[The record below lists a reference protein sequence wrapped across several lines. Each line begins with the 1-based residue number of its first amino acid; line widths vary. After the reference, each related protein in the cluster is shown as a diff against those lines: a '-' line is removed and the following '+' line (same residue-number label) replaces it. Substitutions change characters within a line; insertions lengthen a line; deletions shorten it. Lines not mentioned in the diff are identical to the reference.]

1 MRRCERGSVLLITAL
16 VVVLVYGLMTLSLA
30 NSRRTLASTKFARA
44 RLQADYLAKAGLSWG
59 MEKLRHESDWAAA
72 HTAPAGLGPADV
84 PAVAD
89 RLTVDP
95 QAPEVRVWVQETSV
109 ADRFELRSSCRAG
122 GQLASSTALFQ
133 RVPAVDGRVYAAV
146 SDPAGVPAL
155 FELAANR
162 WENLP
167 TPPYVY
173 WRTAAAPAT
182 RAGQLCENPRVLQG
196 DTQGNLYLLTRP
208 NEAPADALDR
218 SQMLVFDRSASAWKL
233 LPPVPPQ
240 AFDENGAPVAGYDQR
255 EVTALASDGETLY
268 AVAVHESLPEHISM
282 IGAPEGGAPPVN
294 TIDSS
299 TLYRLRQPL
308 EAAWSYHPT
317 SGWQAGS
324 GATWEVLGPVPAPFG
339 RCLRATLA
347 SADELFLCD
356 ALTSSYLQGI
366 EGIGNHLLAYQ
377 PSRQAWTRYPTP
389 PATLYVRDAQNRL
402 SLTEVV
408 DVITDGVVSSDDL
421 LSRYE
426 GVADLDPQG
435 NLYYYLDPHFLT
447 STAGQLL
454 PTLYRFEPSSAS
466 PVAGKRSGTWKQMA
480 IPAEWGF
487 DDRGQLV
494 QTELALWDMT
504 LSPDGNLFL
513 AYQSGG
519 SRVPVVYQ
527 YSTGSRTEQ
536 PGRPRIPP
544 LPGVQ
549 VTYDASAP
557 GLCRFSPTGRFAD
570 SLMAVGSGGVRRP
583 DVFDFRPTAIY
594 SY

>member
-1 MRRCERGSVLLITAL
+1 MRRLERGSVLLITAL

-30 NSRRTLASTKFARA
+30 NSQRTLASTKFARG
-44 RLQADYLAKAGLSWG
+44 RLQADYLARAGLSWG
-59 MEKLRHESDWAAA
+59 MEQLRHQSDWAEA
-72 HTAPAGLGPADV
+72 HTAPADTAMDAI

-95 QAPEVRVWVQETSV
+95 EAPEVRVWVQQTAQV
-109 ADRFELRSSCRAG
+109 DRFELRSSCRAG

-133 RVPAVDGRVYAAV
+133 RVNAVDGRVYAAV

-155 FELAANR
+155 FELASNR

-167 TPPYVY
+167 TPPYIY
-173 WRTAAAPAT
+173 WREAAVPAT
-182 RAGQLCENPRVLQG
+182 RAGSLCENPLLLQG
-196 DTQGNLYLLTRP
+196 DSQGNLYLLTRP

-218 SQMLVFDRSASAWKL
+218 SQMLIFDRSAAAWKL

-240 AFDENGAPVAGYDQR
+240 AFDQNGAPVSGYDQR

-282 IGAPEGGAPPVN
+282 IGGPEGAPQV

-308 EAAWSYHPT
+308 AAAWSYHPT
-317 SGWQAGS
+317 SGWQPGS
-324 GATWEVLGPVPAPFG
+324 SATWEVLGPVPAPFG
-339 RCLRATLA
+339 RCLRATLG
-347 SADELFLCD
+347 SPDQLFLCD
-356 ALTSSYLQGI
+356 ALTSAYLSGHT
-366 EGIGNHLLAYQ
+366 EIGNHLLSYQ
-377 PSRQAWTRYPTP
+377 PSRSLWTRYPPP
-389 PATLYVRDAQNRL
+389 PATVYVRDAQDRL

-408 DVITDGVVSSDDL
+408 DLNLDGVVSSDDV

-435 NLYYYLDPHFLT
+435 NLYYYLDPRYLT
-447 STAGQLL
+447 SGAGRLL
-454 PTLYRFEPSSAS
+454 PTLYRFEPSSAE
-466 PVAGKRSGTWKQMA
+466 PSGGVRRGAWKQMA

-487 DDRGQLV
+487 DARGQLV
-494 QTELALWDMT
+494 KTELGLWDMT

-536 PGRPRIPP
+536 PGPPRIPP
-544 LPGVQ
+544 LPGVR
-549 VTYDASAP
+549 VSYDASAP
-557 GLCRFSPTGRFAD
+557 GLCRYTPTGGLAE
-570 SLMAVGSGGVRRP
+570 SLLAVGSGGVRRP
-583 DVFDFRPTAIY
+583 DAFDFRPTAIY
-594 SY
+594 SR